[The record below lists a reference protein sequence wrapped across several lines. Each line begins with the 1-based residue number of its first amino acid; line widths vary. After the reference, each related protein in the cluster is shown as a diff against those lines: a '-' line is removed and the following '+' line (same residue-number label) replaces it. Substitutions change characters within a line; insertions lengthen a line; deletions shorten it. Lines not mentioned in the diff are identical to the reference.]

1 MKIMNVQE
9 NVNHTCSHNLSHYI
23 KQYTAYEPAG
33 TQLFLDMENCSFKL
47 GMTDINRRRVNIWVK
62 YYFLKQFL
70 NPNSE
75 TCDRK
80 DNVNA
85 IAYLHSL
92 VLCHSTELRHLVQTD
107 IG

>member
-1 MKIMNVQE
+1 M
-9 NVNHTCSHNLSHYI
+9 
-23 KQYTAYEPAG
+23 KQYSAYEPAG

-47 GMTDINRRRVNIWVK
+47 GVTDINQRRVNIWVK

-70 NPNSE
+70 NPNSK
-75 TCDRK
+75 THDRT
-80 DNVNA
+80 DNVSV

-92 VLCHSTELRHLVQTD
+92 VLCHSTEPRRLVQTD